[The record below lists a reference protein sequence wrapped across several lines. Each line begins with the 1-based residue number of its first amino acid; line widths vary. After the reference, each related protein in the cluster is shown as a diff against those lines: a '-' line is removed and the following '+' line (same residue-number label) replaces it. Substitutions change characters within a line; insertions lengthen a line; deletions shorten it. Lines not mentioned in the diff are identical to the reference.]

1 MRSVFLVE
9 TSKRKLALGR
19 SLMYSLRMDIL
30 RITILIAN
38 KTVKRYIHRIENDD
52 QLDRAIQDEVAKV
65 SAMFNAL
72 PDSVKIHGA

>member
-1 MRSVFLVE
+1 MNIV
-9 TSKRKLALGR
+9 
-19 SLMYSLRMDIL
+19 

-38 KTVKRYIHRIENDD
+38 KTVKRYINRIENDD

-65 SAMFNAL
+65 SAMFNTL

>member
-9 TSKRKLALGR
+9 TSKRKLALSR
-19 SLMYSLRMDIL
+19 FPMYSLRMDIV

-38 KTVKRYIHRIENDD
+38 KTVKRYINRIENDD
-52 QLDRAIQDEVAKV
+52 ELDRAIQDEVTKV
-65 SAMFNAL
+65 SAMFNTL